1 MSDASQSSSQIQ
13 NELLAEVQ
21 AELARRNTSQVARK
35 PPPPE
40 PEADFLSPLVAS
52 ALLACL
58 ALLAGTGIG
67 LSLGYAATPDDA
79 AASLDWMQRGGL
91 GAFVRGLHWHGANL
105 MVALCGAY
113 LFWLVWRGLYRRP
126 GQARWWRAGTLLA
139 LVVAFSMTGQFLPYD
154 QNALYGTSIRLGYV
168 AEAPVMG
175 DLLRLL
181 VTGGGELG
189 GAALARFFALHAIVL
204 PALTLLLLRGL
215 WGDSKFKGGWL
226 PVAGVAAAVV
236 VLCSLGTLLF
246 QAPLGLAGNASE
258 PYPQARPEW
267 FALPL
272 YLLLKAVPAGL
283 VQKAVLFGPP
293 LLGALVIGGLPFVE
307 AAADKPARLLKP
319 LRIAAIVMAVA
330 MVGLGIVAVWEDH
343 KAKSGWFTQD
353 QMDKLMA
360 QIGKRNEGLGHST
373 HPLPGNAHV
382 AARDIRLLSPRLRGF
397 YVADIE
403 ENEKAQWDKWVDEM
417 GSLADQIITTTTDTE
432 RRQLREKLRLVC
444 ADCHKHHAD
453 EEIALE
459 PKLGQPVAAKPE
471 PPKQPEP
478 PKAVALFDPAK
489 LNGLKPLEIPA
500 RELSSTRRMMNR
512 SKLRLRDLL
521 RAAGEGEGA
530 PEGTPEQNYVDLR
543 EVVRLYS
550 AHWDSN
556 QGTHSDQ
563 KQWDK
568 FMAELG
574 KAVDALKDARTGDDA
589 RAKFNAIG
597 KVCDDCHKAGDW
609 DEPFEWQ
616 YTDLKR

>member
-40 PEADFLSPLVAS
+40 PQTDFLSPLVAS

-67 LSLGYAATPDDA
+67 LSLGYSPGPDDA
-79 AASLDWMQRGGL
+79 AASLDWMQRGGV

-126 GQARWWRAGTLLA
+126 GQARWWRAGALLA
-139 LVVAFSMTGQFLPYD
+139 LVVGFSMTGQFLPYD

-168 AEAPVMG
+168 AEAPVVG
-175 DLLRLL
+175 DLLRTL

-215 WGDSKFKGGWL
+215 WGDSKFKGGWA
-226 PVAGVAAAVV
+226 PVAAVAGTVV
-236 VLCSLGTLLF
+236 VLTCLAALLF
-246 QAPLGLAGNASE
+246 HAPLGLAGNASE
-258 PYPQARPEW
+258 AYPQARPEW

-272 YLLLKAVPAGL
+272 YLLLKAVPSGV

-293 LLGALVIGGLPFVE
+293 LIGLVVVGGLPFVE

-319 LRIAAIVMAVA
+319 LRIAAIVTAVA
-330 MVGLGIVAVWEDH
+330 MTGLGIVAIWEDH
-343 KAKSGWFTQD
+343 KAKAGWFAQD
-353 QMDKLMA
+353 EMDRLMA
-360 QIGKRNEGLGHST
+360 QIGKRNEALSHST
-373 HPLPGNAHV
+373 HPLPANAHV

-397 YVADIE
+397 YVKDIE
-403 ENEKAQWDKWVDEM
+403 ENQKAQWDKWVDEM
-417 GSLADQIITTTTDTE
+417 ESLADQIITATSDVD
-432 RRQLREKLRLVC
+432 RRKARGKLRQVC
-444 ADCHKHHAD
+444 ADCHKLHAD
-453 EEIALE
+453 DEIPLE
-459 PKLGQPVAAKPE
+459 PKLNTPVAVKP
-471 PPKQPEP
+471 PPPLQPEP
-478 PKAVALFDPAK
+478 PKAVALLDVGK
-489 LNGLKPLEIPA
+489 LASLKPLEIPA
-500 RELSSTRRMMNR
+500 RDLNSTRRMMNR
-512 SKLRLRDLL
+512 AKFRLRDLL

-543 EVVRLYS
+543 EAVRLFGK
-550 AHWDSN
+550 HWDTN

-563 KQWDK
+563 PQWDK
-568 FMAELG
+568 FMAELT
-574 KAVDALKDARTGDDA
+574 KAVDALKDAKTGDDA
-589 RAKFNAIG
+589 KAKFAAIG
-597 KVCDDCHKAGDW
+597 KACDGCHEIGDW

-616 YTDLKR
+616 YSDLKR